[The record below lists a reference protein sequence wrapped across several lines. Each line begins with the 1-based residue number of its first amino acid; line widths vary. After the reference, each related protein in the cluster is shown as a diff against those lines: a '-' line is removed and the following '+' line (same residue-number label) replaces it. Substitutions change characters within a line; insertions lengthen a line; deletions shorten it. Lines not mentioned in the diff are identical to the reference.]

1 MINSD
6 KGIDFFYVI
15 FLWMNTQ
22 FKTITML
29 SPLFAVSHRV
39 LGLRAG
45 FGVQQKY
52 NSRPKLIS

>member
-1 MINSD
+1 
-6 KGIDFFYVI
+6 
-15 FLWMNTQ
+15 MNTQ
-22 FKTITML
+22 FKTITIL

-45 FGVQQKY
+45 FGDQQKF